1 MNNRFKEL
9 RTKLLKE
16 RGINLT
22 QKDFADKF
30 ELSENYVWMIEKGT
44 RTPADRTIRDICR
57 EFGVSEDWLRDG
69 KGDPFIS
76 LSREAQITRF
86 VGEAMKG
93 ETPTDQQRFLN
104 ALMGATPDELHAI
117 ANFAKRLAAEYAEEQ
132 KKKGDQ

>member
-22 QKDFADKF
+22 QKEFADKF
-30 ELSENYVWMIEKGT
+30 ELSENYVWMIEKGS
-44 RTPADRTIRDICR
+44 RVPSDRTIRDICR
-57 EFGVSEDWLRDG
+57 EFGVSETWLR
-69 KGDPFIS
+69 KGTGNPFVE
-76 LSREAQITRF
+76 LSRDAQITKF
-86 VGEAMKG
+86 VGEALNG
-93 ETPTDQQRFLN
+93 EAPSDQQRFLH
-104 ALMGATPDELHAI
+104 ALLGATPEELHAI